1 VSEAKAEAERSRS
14 SAQRQV
20 DELTR
25 QRDSITSHL
34 AQLRQLLGGAP
45 LPSMEEPAPAVAAPA
60 PKPALAAT
68 SSIGHDKPVTA
79 SAAPASR
86 KSSTEPAEDAEWW
99 QE

>member
-1 VSEAKAEAERSRS
+1 M
-14 SAQRQV
+14 QRQV

-45 LPSMEEPAPAVAAPA
+45 LPGMDAPSPEPAVAAAPA
-60 PKPALAAT
+60 KPALAA
-68 SSIGHDKPVTA
+68 A
-79 SAAPASR
+79 SASSSEASA
-86 KSSTEPAEDAEWW
+86 SSAASGSKAEAKAEDDAEWW